1 MERNELFMEL
11 KEFASMING
20 RERGNELKGKEEALA
35 KELGYV
41 IVFGYSDDVA
51 ILRGAINDE
60 VGSYGGS
67 SIYIN
72 KDGIFEECDC
82 KCKYSLIAKSKCKEI
97 KAIWGEEYSWRYE
110 TSIPHSKFEIFEDG
124 EKYCEGI
131 IFDIKSLN

>member
-1 MERNELFMEL
+1 MGI

-20 RERGNELKGKEEALA
+20 RERGNELSSKEEALA

-41 IVFGYSDDVA
+41 IVFGYSDDVT
-51 ILRGAINDE
+51 IFKGAINDE
-60 VGSYGGS
+60 VGSYEGL

-72 KDGIFEECDC
+72 KNGLFEECDC
-82 KCKYSLIAKSKCKEI
+82 KCKYSMIAKSKCNKI

-110 TSIPHSKFEIFEDG
+110 TSVPHSKFEIFEDD

-131 IFDIKSLN
+131 VFDIRSLNEI